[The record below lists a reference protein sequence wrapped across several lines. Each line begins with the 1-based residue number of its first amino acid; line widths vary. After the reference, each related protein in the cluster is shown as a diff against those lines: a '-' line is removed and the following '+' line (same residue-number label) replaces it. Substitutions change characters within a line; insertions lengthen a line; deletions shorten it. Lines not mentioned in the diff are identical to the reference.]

1 MGFLGLFRKEKKPEV
16 LEPKSEESV
25 SLKLKDLGTW
35 FEDNFSKD
43 IDKSKSR
50 GGELFQNVTDSIS
63 NLRNSFVSLES
74 ARFSGRERVHAA
86 ANMIKDSYVKKAY
99 PIITNIE
106 KVSRETGMSYSGLN
120 DFVTEVTKTIE
131 TLKKTTPKQAVLM
144 SRYFK
149 KESEPIKSSMKEVNG
164 SIDSLKTWLDEEVTL
179 RLLESIKKKTGY
191 QVSGFDEMKSLE
203 KRKND
208 IKNDMIELKKKKQD
222 KESEYLELLKGNDWK
237 SFNSME
243 KEIKDIKNDIMKI
256 ESDLTNELSP
266 MKRPLKKLEHT
277 LRKHDIMFNHKGFLK
292 GFIQDPFG
300 SIKTKNGEDSLRS
313 FLFTMNKMF
322 HDNKIELKDKERERM
337 DVLLE
342 KMVRE
347 IPEIKKKYNDLV
359 QKRENTEKRIRES
372 SVIVKKKDELESD
385 VEKYSRYT
393 TDMEKE
399 LKDVSREQEKLKE
412 EMHSKV
418 KDLEKLILKETGREV
433 EIVG

>member
-1 MGFLGLFRKEKKPEV
+1 
-16 LEPKSEESV
+16 
-25 SLKLKDLGTW
+25 
-35 FEDNFSKD
+35 
-43 IDKSKSR
+43 
-50 GGELFQNVTDSIS
+50 
-63 NLRNSFVSLES
+63 
-74 ARFSGRERVHAA
+74 
-86 ANMIKDSYVKKAY
+86 
-99 PIITNIE
+99 
-106 KVSRETGMSYSGLN
+106 
-120 DFVTEVTKTIE
+120 
-131 TLKKTTPKQAVLM
+131 
-144 SRYFK
+144 
-149 KESEPIKSSMKEVNG
+149 
-164 SIDSLKTWLDEEVTL
+164 
-179 RLLESIKKKTGY
+179 
-191 QVSGFDEMKSLE
+191 MKSLE
-203 KRKND
+203 KRKED
-208 IKNDMIELKKKKQD
+208 IKNETIELKKKKQD
-222 KESEYLELLKGNDWK
+222 KESEYLELLKGNEWK

-243 KEIKDIKNDIMKI
+243 KEFKDIKNEIIKI
-256 ESDLTNELSP
+256 ESELTNELSP

-359 QKRENTEKRIRES
+359 QKRENTDKKIRES

-385 VEKYSRYT
+385 VEKYSKYIT
-393 TDMEKE
+393 EIEKE
-399 LKDVSREQEKLKE
+399 LKEVSKEQEKLKE
-412 EMHSKV
+412 EMQSKV